1 MKMIYRIAPAI
12 LLFFFAPLVAE
23 FVLGDL
29 GFAEI
34 GAFVAL
40 APLYGGGAILIREIV
55 RRTGRSWPS
64 FALLGLGYAL
74 LEEGLLTQSLFNPNY
89 LHLRLIDYGFVPFL
103 GTALPWALFVLTIHI
118 VWSLAV
124 PTAMV
129 ESAYPTRRTE
139 PWLRTPGLIITSLLF
154 LAGCLF
160 VSRFSLGATDF
171 RASPLELGVCV
182 VLILACVA
190 GAFLLFPKRAGEA
203 EQQRKDAVNPW
214 VIGVASF
221 VAGSALQL
229 ANTMGK
235 AHLPWVATVA
245 LELLAIIAILL
256 FFRWAGSDRKWTAL
270 HSWAA
275 AIGGL
280 LCYVW
285 VGYGVDRAL
294 HGPGHALP
302 HTVFVVVAL
311 LVATWAGMRAKR
323 VPTT

>member
-1 MKMIYRIAPAI
+1 MKMLYRVAPAI

-34 GAFVAL
+34 GAFIAL
-40 APLYGGGAILIREIV
+40 APLYGGGAILIREII

-74 LEEGLLTQSLFNPNY
+74 LEEGILTQSLFNPNY
-89 LHLRLIDYGFVPFL
+89 LHLRLIDYGFVPAL

-129 ESAYPTRRTE
+129 EAANPARRTE
-139 PWLRTPGLIITSLLF
+139 PWLRTPGLIVTSLLF

-171 RASPLELGVCV
+171 RASPLELGTCA
-182 VLILACVA
+182 VLIVACVA
-190 GAFLLFPKRAGEA
+190 GAFLLFPRRET
-203 EQQRKDAVNPW
+203 DADETRGAANPW
-214 VIGVASF
+214 AIGIASF
-221 VAGSALQL
+221 AAGSVLQL
-229 ANTMGK
+229 ANTLGK
-235 AHLPWVATVA
+235 AHLTWAATVA
-245 LELLAIIAILL
+245 LELLVIIAILL
-256 FFRWAGSDRKWTAL
+256 FFRWIGSGRKWTAL

-294 HGPGHALP
+294 HGPEHALP
-302 HTVFVVVAL
+302 HTVFVVLAL
-311 LVATWAGMRAKR
+311 LVAAWAGMRAKR
-323 VPTT
+323 APAS